1 MEDNNEIMYEQRDRG
16 MVCCLSTLF
25 RLVRETLEINVRAS
39 KAMNTILR
47 ILKEDAQSDITDER
61 REFIE
66 KQIEY
71 IEFLRVLDCTDEE
84 ELREV
89 IEELKQKEA
98 EYEERLERGK

>member
-1 MEDNNEIMYEQRDRG
+1 MTEQRDKS
-16 MVCCLSTLF
+16 MISCLSTLF

-98 EYEERLERGK
+98 EYEERSEGGK

>member
-1 MEDNNEIMYEQRDRG
+1 MTEQRDKS
-16 MVCCLSTLF
+16 MISCLSILF
-25 RLVRETLEINVRAS
+25 RLVRETLKINVRAS

-84 ELREV
+84 ELRDV
-89 IEELKQKEA
+89 IGDLKKKEE
-98 EYEERLERGK
+98 EYDLD